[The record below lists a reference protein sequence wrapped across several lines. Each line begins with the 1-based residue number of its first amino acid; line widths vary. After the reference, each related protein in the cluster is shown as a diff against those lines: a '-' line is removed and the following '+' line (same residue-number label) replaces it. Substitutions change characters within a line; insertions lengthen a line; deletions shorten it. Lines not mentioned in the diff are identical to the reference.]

1 MLTPYVWVHQW
12 TANDRF
18 DSVIQLQRLRH
29 ENYQLILNELVHMST
44 VGYEIIKVA
53 HLRSAR

>member
-1 MLTPYVWVHQW
+1 MIVLIH
-12 TANDRF
+12 
-18 DSVIQLQRLRH
+18 LQRLRH
-29 ENYQLILNELVHMST
+29 ENYQIILGELVHMST